1 MGTWLKMPWPCKTC
15 TFVNQQDQFLACE
28 MCGTQRQSAEAI
40 GGMKISSGG
49 ATLLKSKELDAP
61 ANASPTSQ
69 HASTGLPA
77 PQSFKQ
83 SGARIDAAAA
93 ELPSVHHASVALS
106 ATSASPLRLKQ
117 STSDPDHAQFDAA
130 AKALPSQPT
139 RKGWDCLRA
148 PTAQD
153 MRMARHR
160 LPPEPMQHMVVLD
173 FEWTCDDKK
182 HVSSHYVL

>member
-61 ANASPTSQ
+61 ANVA
-69 HASTGLPA
+69 TGLPA

-106 ATSASPLRLKQ
+106 ASS
-117 STSDPDHAQFDAA
+117 A

-139 RKGWDCLRA
+139 RKGWGCLRA

-182 HVSSHYVL
+182 HVSSHYAL

>member
-28 MCGTQRQSAEAI
+28 MCGTQRQSADAI

-69 HASTGLPA
+69 HASTELPA
-77 PQSFKQ
+77 PQSLKQ
-83 SGARIDAAAA
+83 PGARIDAAAA
-93 ELPSVHHASVALS
+93 ELPSVHHASVAS
-106 ATSASPLRLKQ
+106 SAS
-117 STSDPDHAQFDAA
+117 SSSFDAA

-139 RKGWDCLRA
+139 RKGWGCLRA

-182 HVSSHYVL
+182 HVSSHNVL